1 MGVIRPMCNLLNAK
15 DSKTVLVILD
25 GIANILNAASKV
37 GQVNEIAIM
46 IEECGGLDSIE
57 SLQTHENEKVLEK
70 AYGIIENFFSEEDEA
85 FECKPSTTVDGMLSM
100 STIPTNL
107 PPNGGFSF

>member
-15 DSKTVLVILD
+15 DAKTVLVVLD
-25 GIANILNAASKV
+25 GIANILTAASKV
-37 GQVNEIAIM
+37 GQINEIAIM
-46 IEECGGLDSIE
+46 VEECGGLDSIE

-70 AYGIIENFFSEEDEA
+70 AYSIIENFFSEEDEDT
-85 FECKPSTTVDGMLSM
+85 FNFKPGTMDGMLSI
-100 STIPTNL
+100 STFSNP